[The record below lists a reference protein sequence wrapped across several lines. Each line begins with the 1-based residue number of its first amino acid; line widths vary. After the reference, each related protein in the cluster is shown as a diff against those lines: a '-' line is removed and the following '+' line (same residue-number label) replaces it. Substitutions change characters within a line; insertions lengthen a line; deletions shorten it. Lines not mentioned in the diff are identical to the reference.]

1 MDEKQAA
8 KHIYEFFARLTED
21 FIEVQDKWLD
31 YGSSEFLPIISEESV
46 EKKLKGLSVRKA
58 SGPYDPNMTVLK
70 MFARNF
76 AIPLTKLKSRSG
88 HEYSQKFG
96 NVYNV
101 CANPKVTPCSAVEDL
116 MRPISLTSAL
126 SKILAGVVRY
136 RVDQSRCR
144 GECQ

>member
-1 MDEKQAA
+1 MDEKRAA
-8 KHIYEFFARLTED
+8 EHIYEFFARLSED

-31 YGSSEFLPIISEESV
+31 YDSSEFLPVISEESV
-46 EKKLKGLSVRKA
+46 EKKLKGLSVRKVN
-58 SGPYDPNMTVLK
+58 GPYDPSMTVLK

-76 AIPLTKLKSRSG
+76 AIPLTKLKNCSG

-101 CANPKVTPCSAVEDL
+101 CAIPKVTPCSAVEDL

-126 SKILAGVVRY
+126 SKIHEGVVRY
-136 RVDQSRCR
+136 RMDQSGCR